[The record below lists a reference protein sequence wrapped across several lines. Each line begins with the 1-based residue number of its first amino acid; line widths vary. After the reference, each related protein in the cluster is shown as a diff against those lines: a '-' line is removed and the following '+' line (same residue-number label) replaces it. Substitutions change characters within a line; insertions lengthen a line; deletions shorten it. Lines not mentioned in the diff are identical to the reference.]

1 MALTIKDFRLF
12 TLTERQQ
19 TVFNKNANTHKNTN
33 RLLLPP
39 ELPPELVDRAKVF
52 AQSARDFND
61 ARRVRLYQGVGW
73 AICGRHCRVRGQRL
87 ARYFWTGHR
96 KNDASVRSVGLFARG
111 HA

>member
-12 TLTERQQ
+12 TLKERQQ

-52 AQSARDFND
+52 TPRDD
-61 ARRVRLYQGVGW
+61 ARRVRLYDWRPRVVTTPST
-73 AICGRHCRVRGQRL
+73 IRHRCSPR
-87 ARYFWTGHR
+87 HP
-96 KNDASVRSVGLFARG
+96 
-111 HA
+111 